1 MHRSFAVIAMALL
14 LATASGCQLSRSATN
29 SPSITAESTMPLAMK
44 GYELYSWTKAGDWYF
59 SLLEG
64 TNRLKTRQEVTAET
78 AAVKGIEAIQ
88 RSLARLSKGEQ
99 VFWTIRDIPGM
110 ALPPESTV
118 NQIKEFCAKQGI
130 ELVVVE

>member
-1 MHRSFAVIAMALL
+1 MNRSYPVIATALL
-14 LATASGCQLSRSATN
+14 LASVSGCQVKLGATN

-44 GYELYSWTKAGDWYF
+44 GYELYSWTEGGEWYF
-59 SLLEG
+59 SLLVG

-78 AAVKGIEAIQ
+78 AAVKGIEAIE

-110 ALPPESTV
+110 ALPLESTV